1 MGMEIPAMKV
11 SEALEDFYISMKK
24 TDGSDFV
31 ATSFCTIQ
39 QGLDQ
44 TLNNASGCFLH
55 HQQHLQLFHEKAEK

>member
-1 MGMEIPAMKV
+1 MKV
-11 SEALEDFYISMKK
+11 SEALENFYIIMKK

-44 TLNNASGCFLH
+44 ILKNASGCFLH
-55 HQQHLQLFHEKAEK
+55 HQQHLQLFHEKAEN

>member
-1 MGMEIPAMKV
+1 MV
-11 SEALEDFYISMKK
+11 SQKASEPLEDFYVTMKK

-44 TLNNASGCFLH
+44 ILKNASGCFLH
-55 HQQHLQLFHEKAEK
+55 HQQHLQFFHEKAEE